1 MIPLIYLVA
10 GEQSGDALGARL
22 MNALRQRVPDVAF
35 AGVGGGNMAA
45 EGLDSLF
52 PMHDL
57 AVMGFLEVIPRVPLL
72 RRRLA
77 ETIND
82 IANRRPAAVVTI
94 DSPGFAL
101 RLLRRVPPGIRRVH
115 YVAPQIWAWREGRA
129 RHYHR
134 LWDQLLC
141 LLPFEPALFGRHG
154 LPARFVGHPVI
165 ESGADRGD
173 GLRFR
178 EMHDIAP
185 DATVLIVMPGSRRT
199 EIARLAPI
207 LGATLQH
214 LRQTRTLIPVVPA
227 IPAFADR
234 VARAVQTWRI
244 RPILLTGQQE
254 KYDSFA
260 AAAAALTKS
269 GTSTLELAM
278 AGVPMAVTYRVNP
291 LSAPLVRRLVTVPY
305 ASLLNL
311 IAGSEVI
318 PELMQQD
325 CTPAKLSAAIVELLD
340 SGHARTQQEAIAPL
354 LKALRP
360 PEGALPSEAA
370 ANAVLELLEQA

>member
-1 MIPLIYLVA
+1 MSLLIYLVA

-22 MNALRQRVPDVAF
+22 MSALRQRVPDVAF
-35 AGVGGGNMAA
+35 TGIGGAEMAA

-52 PMHDL
+52 PMQDL
-57 AVMGFLEVIPRVPLL
+57 ALMGFLEVVPHLPLL

-77 ETIND
+77 QTRDD
-82 IANRRPAAVVTI
+82 IANRRPAAVITI

-101 RLLRRVPPGIRRVH
+101 RLLRSVPRGITRVH
-115 YVAPQIWAWREGRA
+115 YVAPQIWAWRERRA
-129 RHYHR
+129 RHYHG

-141 LLPFEPALFGRHG
+141 LLPFEPAFFERHN

-185 DATVLIVMPGSRRT
+185 DATVLIFMPGSRRT

-207 LGATLQH
+207 LGATLER
-214 LRQTRTLIPVVPA
+214 LSQTRTLAPVVPLA
-227 IPAFADR
+227 PAVTDQ
-234 VARAVQTWRI
+234 VAQAVRTWHI

-254 KYDSFA
+254 KYNSFA
-260 AAAAALTKS
+260 AAAAAVTKS

-278 AGVPMAVTYRVNP
+278 AGVPMIVTYRVNP
-291 LSAPLVRRLVTVPY
+291 LSAPLVRRLITVPY

-318 PELMQQD
+318 PELIQQD
-325 CTPAKLSAAIVELLD
+325 CTPTKLATAIAGLLE
-340 SGHARTQQEAIAPL
+340 GGKAEAQQEAIAPVL
-354 LKALRP
+354 QALRP
-360 PEGALPSEAA
+360 PGGVLPSEAA
-370 ANAVLELLEQA
+370 ANAVLELLQQT

>member
-1 MIPLIYLVA
+1 MSRLIYLVA

-22 MNALRQRVPDVAF
+22 MKALRRQIPDVAF
-35 AGVGGGNMAA
+35 TGIGGAEMVA
-45 EGLDSLF
+45 EGLESLF
-52 PMHDL
+52 PIRDL
-57 AVMGFLEVIPRVPLL
+57 AVMGFVEVIPRLPVL

-77 ETIND
+77 QAVND
-82 IANRRPAAVVTI
+82 IAKQQPAAIVTI

-101 RLLRRVPPGIRRVH
+101 RLLSRVPRGITRVH
-115 YVAPQIWAWREGRA
+115 YVAPQIWAWRERRA
-129 RHYHR
+129 RHYHG

-141 LLPFEPALFGRHG
+141 LMPFEPAFFERHS

-185 DATVLIVMPGSRRT
+185 DAMVLIVMPGSRRT

-207 LGATLQH
+207 LGATLER
-214 LRQTRTLIPVVPA
+214 LSRTRPLVPVVPVA
-227 IPAFADR
+227 PAVADH
-234 VARAVQTWRI
+234 VAQTVQTWQT
-244 RPILLTGQQE
+244 RPILLSTQQE
-254 KYDSFA
+254 KYDAFA
-260 AAAAALTKS
+260 AAAAAVTKS

-278 AGVPMAVTYRVNP
+278 ARVPMIVTYRVNP
-291 LSAPLVRRLVTVPY
+291 LSAALVRRFLTVRY

-318 PELMQQD
+318 PELLQQA
-325 CTPAKLSAAIVELLD
+325 CTPAKLSAAVAGLLD
-340 SGHARTQQEAIAPL
+340 GDKAHAQRDAIAPL
-354 LKALRP
+354 LQTLRP
-360 PEGALPSEAA
+360 PGGVLPSEAA
-370 ANAVLELLEQA
+370 ASAVLELLQ

>member
-1 MIPLIYLVA
+1 MSLLIYLVA

-22 MNALRQRVPDVAF
+22 MSALRQRVPDVGF
-35 AGVGGGNMAA
+35 AGIGGAEMAA
-45 EGLDSLF
+45 QGLASLF
-52 PMHDL
+52 PLQDL
-57 AVMGFLEVIPRVPLL
+57 ALMGFLEVIPHLPLL
-72 RRRLA
+72 RRRL
-77 ETIND
+77 TQTRND
-82 IANRRPAAVVTI
+82 IATRRPAAVITI

-101 RLLRRVPPGIRRVH
+101 RLLRSVPRGITRVH
-115 YVAPQIWAWREGRA
+115 YAAPQIWAWRERRA
-129 RHYHR
+129 RHYHG

-141 LLPFEPALFGRHG
+141 LLPFEPAFFQRHD

-207 LGATLQH
+207 LGATLER
-214 LRQTRTLIPVVPA
+214 LSQTRTLAPVVPVA
-227 IPAFADR
+227 PAVADY
-234 VARAVQTWRI
+234 VAQAVRTWHI
-244 RPILLTGQQE
+244 RPILLTGRQE

-260 AAAAALTKS
+260 AAGAAVTKS

-278 AGVPMAVTYRVNP
+278 AGVPMIVTYRVNP
-291 LSAPLVRRLVTVPY
+291 LSAPLVRRLITVPY

-318 PELMQQD
+318 PELIQQD
-325 CTPAKLSAAIVELLD
+325 CTPAKLATAIAGLLEGD
-340 SGHARTQQEAIAPL
+340 EAIAQQEAIAPL
-354 LKALRP
+354 LQALRP
-360 PEGALPSEAA
+360 PGGVLPSEAA
-370 ANAVLELLEQA
+370 ANAVLELVQQA